1 MGLFRV
7 CYLYFF
13 MMLHIILDLQT
24 LKSGLFID
32 CQHDLFNQVIIESNL
47 VEIKKK
53 FIHIQ
58 IFSGSRVKIRMNIAS
73 TI

>member
-47 VEIKKK
+47 VEIKKNL
-53 FIHIQ
+53 FIYRYFQ
-58 IFSGSRVKIRMNIAS
+58 EVGLRSE
-73 TI
+73 

>member
-13 MMLHIILDLQT
+13 MMLHIIFDLQT

-47 VEIKKK
+47 VEIKKNL
-53 FIHIQ
+53 FIYRYFQ
-58 IFSGSRVKIRMNIAS
+58 EVGLRSE
-73 TI
+73 